1 MLESQKPP
9 RIYCFQAD
17 YLASQQFNPQE
28 IPAWLSLEV
37 NWQGYRIHTLPW
49 VADVA
54 RVLGLLAIED
64 TPQGW
69 QDYLESLGLAKIRLM
84 DSEEFFE
91 DKSLSGCQKCPI
103 IGNLVMILPVNL
115 CPINYSS
122 SV

>member
-1 MLESQKPP
+1 MLEIQKPP

-17 YLASQQFNPQE
+17 YLGSQQFNPQE

-64 TPQGW
+64 TSQGW

-91 DKSLSGCQKCPI
+91 DKSLSGC
-103 IGNLVMILPVNL
+103 
-115 CPINYSS
+115 
-122 SV
+122 

>member
-1 MLESQKPP
+1 LLESQKPP

-84 DSEEFFE
+84 DSEEFFGS
-91 DKSLSGCQKCPI
+91 SLPFMLNQQTRCQD
-103 IGNLVMILPVNL
+103 NILLTQKLRKFLKP
-115 CPINYSS
+115 
-122 SV
+122 